1 MRATKQLAILSSPQ
15 PRSTMKRLNCS
26 GTLRARASTQ
36 QDRSLFGFSARL
48 GAAIVLD
55 RKLSDEHGRIAAL
68 RQYDVLDSAAEQPFD
83 NITELVRAVLQVP
96 ICAVTLIDRD
106 RQWFKSSPGL
116 EVRQTPKSASF
127 CAHTIKT
134 HDPMIVPDMTVDERF
149 SDNPL
154 VVGPPYVRSYVGAPL
169 RSPGG
174 YNLGALAA
182 LDTVSRTFDESQ
194 ISILKNLAA
203 VAVEELEL
211 RRIANRDYLTGALT
225 RRGFFLRMKTEIER
239 FRRFRRPSVLL
250 LLDIDHFKLVN
261 DRLGHPAGDKVLQA
275 VADCCCAIVRSGD
288 SFGRLGGE
296 EFGLLLSE
304 TSAQEGLFRAERCR
318 RAIANLRFPA
328 HESLRVSASFGVT
341 PMDISGCDPEHWLEC
356 ADEALYQ
363 AKRSGRNRSVL
374 SNDVLHVAAA

>member
-1 MRATKQLAILSSPQ
+1 ML
-15 PRSTMKRLNCS
+15 CWE
-26 GTLRARASTQ
+26 TLLARASTQ
-36 QDRSLFGFSARL
+36 QDRALSGSAARL

-55 RKLSDEHGRIAAL
+55 RKLSDEDGRIAAL
-68 RQYDVLDSAAEQPFD
+68 RQYDVLDTAAEQPFD
-83 NITELVRAVLQVP
+83 NITELVRTVLKVP

-116 EVRQTPKSASF
+116 EVQQTPKSESI

-154 VVGPPYVRSYVGAPL
+154 VVGPPYVRSYAGAPL
-169 RSPGG
+169 RSPEG

-182 LDTVSRTFDESQ
+182 LDTVSRKFDESQ
-194 ISILKNLAA
+194 VSILKNLAA

-211 RRIANRDYLTGALT
+211 RRIANRDHLTGALT
-225 RRGFFLRMKTEIER
+225 RRRFFARMKTEIER
-239 FRRFRRPSVLL
+239 FRRFRRSSVLV
-250 LLDIDHFKLVN
+250 LLDIDHFKSVN
-261 DRLGHPAGDKVLQA
+261 DSLGHPAGDKVLKA
-275 VADCCCAIVRSGD
+275 VADCCCAIVRPGD

-304 TSAQEGLFRAERCR
+304 TSTREGLFRAERCR
-318 RAIANLRFPA
+318 SAIADLRFPA
-328 HESLRVSASFGVT
+328 HDSLRVSASFGVA
-341 PMDISGCDPEHWLEC
+341 PMDLSGCDPERWLEC
-356 ADEALYQ
+356 ADGALYQ